1 MSYNIYKSD
10 GTTVVLLDNTID
22 QSFNDP
28 AANAGKGMGIRIPG
42 LYSADD
48 VAPIGQNFLQLTEN
62 FCGPIMPPDSNA
74 LQGQLWF
81 DKVAEII
88 YVRTTNALVGLANWQ
103 HILTGNTTVIPG
115 SYSAANIT
123 IDAEGRITSAADG
136 TGATGATGPTGAT
149 GATGATGPTGATGA
163 TGIGATGPTGATG
176 ATGATGPSG
185 ISSVSSITK
194 IGTSG
199 VGDIGQTGNRFN
211 NVFAKT
217 GDFSDGIAVTGAA
230 SANTIALASSLNKSA
245 FTISMP
251 TPAGGNVPDLAYTYK
266 APMLWEGVESKFGK
280 WRQYYNAAE
289 WGWGL
294 TYNAALDPYTAYP
307 PAWSGRDS
315 GDVTANLVAAMRFD
329 VAEGNSGQN
338 FFGIEFAGPGTVGTM
353 PDWGLATQYYMYDGT
368 QGGMFKIVTGEADS
382 SIMLRSN
389 NVFAESSAWVTRVGF
404 DKKYKIQN
412 EQGAGKTAV
421 IPTDAQGTTWLSID
435 EVGAVSLPGTLTVS
449 GQLIATVGGVQ
460 VGPIVRNTSTG
471 VLGTITIPDTCQ
483 FYIFDAAGVT
493 WGTIKMPANPV
504 NGQVVE
510 ISMFYNMAG
519 IYHSP
524 NTGQNLS
531 GPLPVNPSAGTGG
544 KWVFLSETGT
554 WFRLDLAATTQAYS
568 DNSTK
573 VATTAY
579 VKTTG
584 LGLEQAWYDW
594 TAYRDFA
601 GTWTNTIGKPITVF
615 VGITSGSMTPTV
627 NGVIFPATASANDN
641 TQTTISFIVPPGHT
655 YSIAGSGLVKW
666 LELR

>member
-1 MSYNIYKSD
+1 
-10 GTTVVLLDNTID
+10 
-22 QSFNDP
+22 
-28 AANAGKGMGIRIPG
+28 
-42 LYSADD
+42 
-48 VAPIGQNFLQLTEN
+48 
-62 FCGPIMPPDSNA
+62 
-74 LQGQLWF
+74 
-81 DKVAEII
+81 
-88 YVRTTNALVGLANWQ
+88 
-103 HILTGNTTVIPG
+103 
-115 SYSAANIT
+115 
-123 IDAEGRITSAADG
+123 
-136 TGATGATGPTGAT
+136 
-149 GATGATGPTGATGA
+149 
-163 TGIGATGPTGATG
+163 
-176 ATGATGPSG
+176 
-185 ISSVSSITK
+185 
-194 IGTSG
+194 
-199 VGDIGQTGNRFN
+199 
-211 NVFAKT
+211 
-217 GDFSDGIAVTGAA
+217 
-230 SANTIALASSLNKSA
+230 
-245 FTISMP
+245 MP
-251 TPAGGNVPDLAYTYK
+251 TPAGGSVPDLAYTYK

-315 GDVTANLVAAMRFD
+315 GNAGANIVAAMRFD

-338 FFGIEFAGPGTVGTM
+338 FFGIEFAGPGTVGTV

-389 NVFAESSAWVTRVGF
+389 NVFTEQSVWVTRVGF

-435 EVGAVSLPGTLTVS
+435 EAGLVTLPGTLTVTGS
-449 GQLIATVGGVQ
+449 ISVGSQKIATEGGVQ
-460 VGPIVRNTSTG
+460 VGPTVRNTSTG

-531 GPLPVNPSAGTGG
+531 GSLPTNPSAGTGG

-554 WFRLDLAATTQAYS
+554 WFRLDLAATTYLNS

-573 VATTAY
+573 VATTKF
-579 VKTTG
+579 VQNMG
-584 LGLEQAWYDW
+584 LGWDQSWTDW
-594 TAYRDFA
+594 TANRSFGITYVNS
-601 GTWTNTIGKPITVF
+601 TGKPFAVF

-641 TQTTISFIVPPGHT
+641 TQTTISFIVPANHT

-666 LELR
+666 LELS